1 MSGQLAVAQ
10 QANLIRQAIPG
21 ARNRFDRGRLICT
34 VALQPTEQSC
44 SYTVEVSYKPGTR
57 PAVRVCDPDLKVR
70 PGASALPHVYPGDE
84 LCLNYPGEWDSSMS
98 VGHTILPW
106 ASEWL
111 LHYEIWLATG
121 EWTGGG
127 VHLNKDL

>member
-1 MSGQLAVAQ
+1 VSGQLTVAQ
-10 QANLIRQAIPG
+10 QANLIRQAVPG

-34 VALQPTEQSC
+34 AALQPTEQSC
-44 SYTVEVSYKPGTR
+44 TYIVEVSYKPGTR
-57 PAVRVCDPDLKVR
+57 PAVRVRDPALELW
-70 PGASALPHVYPGDE
+70 PGTGALPHVYPGDE

-111 LHYEIWLATG
+111 LHYEIWLVTG

-127 VHLNKDL
+127 VHQDKDP